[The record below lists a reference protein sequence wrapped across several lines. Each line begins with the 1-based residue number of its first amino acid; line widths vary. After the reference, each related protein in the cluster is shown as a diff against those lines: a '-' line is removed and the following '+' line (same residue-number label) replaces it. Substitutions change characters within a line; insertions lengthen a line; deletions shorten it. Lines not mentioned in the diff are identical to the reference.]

1 MLRAIIPILYH
12 YHNFFKDI
20 NSQKSINLDV
30 CMSILNNV
38 ALYMKYVPIET
49 QQSQW
54 TLVIQEMETL
64 FRQLEF
70 VMHRNYDYSCLF
82 TIMNNLLRLPAI
94 LSTKV
99 SL

>member
-1 MLRAIIPILYH
+1 
-12 YHNFFKDI
+12 
-20 NSQKSINLDV
+20 
-30 CMSILNNV
+30 
-38 ALYMKYVPIET
+38 MKYLSIET

-64 FRQLEF
+64 FRQLEL

-82 TIMNNLLRLPAI
+82 TIMNNILKLPAI

-99 SL
+99 TFLFSIQIQIIS